1 MQEKKYPETI
11 KKYIDDR
18 RMMLSDE
25 SLSED
30 FTFDFKQAKLL
41 VKKIKNIRFM
51 KENKSD
57 YKDLSIKEMTD
68 KEFSNFLRWK
78 EEIVYGEMGC
88 NPTEECLVG
97 MWEMWKHLHKPIDED
112 ELDDLSYDV

>member
-1 MQEKKYPETI
+1 
-11 KKYIDDR
+11 
-18 RMMLSDE
+18 
-25 SLSED
+25 
-30 FTFDFKQAKLL
+30 
-41 VKKIKNIRFM
+41 M

-112 ELDDLSYDV
+112 ELDDLSYDVGEEKSRIYGYDNEYENVVVFCNGFKHGLLYSMENKYSV